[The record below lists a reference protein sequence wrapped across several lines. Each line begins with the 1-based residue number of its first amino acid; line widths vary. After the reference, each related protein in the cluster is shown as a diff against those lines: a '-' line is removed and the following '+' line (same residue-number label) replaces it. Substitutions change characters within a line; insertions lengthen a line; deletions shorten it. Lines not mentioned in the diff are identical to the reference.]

1 MGVQHL
7 AVLVGEQR
15 GTRAVEYTRAA
26 RAEARRAGGL
36 DADQTDT
43 GIVQETC
50 KEADRVRAPADARD
64 RDLGQTALGGEDL
77 LPRLAPDHGLQLGH
91 DLGVR
96 DRTDAGPDQVMS

>member
-26 RAEARRAGGL
+26 RAVARRAGGL

-43 GIVQETC
+43 GIVHETC
-50 KEADRVRAPADARD
+50 KEADRVRAPADVRD
-64 RDLGQTALGGEDL
+64 RDLGQTALGGEDT
-77 LPRLAPDHGLQLGH
+77 LPRLSSYQRLLIGYALR
-91 DLGVR
+91 VR
-96 DRTDAGPDQVMS
+96 DRTYSRTV